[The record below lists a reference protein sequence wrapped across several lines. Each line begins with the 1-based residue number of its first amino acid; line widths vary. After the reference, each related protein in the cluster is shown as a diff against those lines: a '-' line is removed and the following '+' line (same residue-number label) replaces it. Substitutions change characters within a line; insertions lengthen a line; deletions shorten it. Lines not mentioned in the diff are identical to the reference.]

1 METNMKIHLNGEPY
15 DLKGS
20 PLLSEL
26 VQQLD
31 LEGKRFA
38 IEVNEDII
46 SRSEHKS
53 YELKEDD
60 KVEIVVAI
68 GGG

>member
-1 METNMKIHLNGEPY
+1 MNIHLNGEPY
-15 DLKGS
+15 DLEGITV
-20 PLLSEL
+20 LSEL
-26 VQQLD
+26 VERLE

-46 SRSEHKS
+46 SRSEHGC
-53 YELKEDD
+53 YELKAGD

>member
-1 METNMKIHLNGEPY
+1 MNIHLNGEPY
-15 DLKGS
+15 DLNGIT
-20 PLLSEL
+20 LLSDL
-26 VQQLD
+26 VQNLE

-46 SRSEHKS
+46 SRSEHS
-53 YELKEDD
+53 TYELQEGD